1 MQNLLLW
8 NGSGVRYGDCITS
21 DGERFTGMSK
31 LLTKDEAKAYWI
43 EKQEAARRA
52 MAMRQSCSTV
62 LIECA
67 SKVLEDGLHPDF
79 EFRARLDRTI
89 ELYHQL
95 SPVNEVVHI
104 YVPGSLHKEGGVTD
118 QCTLSTAG
126 RRYLVERGIPDEVI
140 LGDRENERYKGDEG
154 VLNSADE
161 CFVASRIFHEGQYRE
176 LHCVCSP
183 IQVTR
188 KWFYYLEFGLVPLI
202 HSVPVVETDIMDIVT
217 EQLRGTE
224 NVIYNDHN
232 AQSHDSEVWIN
243 SRKEML
249 GDS

>member
-1 MQNLLLW
+1 M
-8 NGSGVRYGDCITS
+8 
-21 DGERFTGMSK
+21 
-31 LLTKDEAKAYWI
+31 LTKEEAKEYWY
-43 EKQEAARRA
+43 EKQRLAQQA
-52 MAMRQSCSTV
+52 MEGHRECNGI

-67 SKVLEDGLHPDF
+67 SKVLEDGLHPDS

-89 ELYHQL
+89 ELYHKLCQE
-95 SPVNEVVHI
+95 NEVVHI
-104 YVPGSLHKEGGVTD
+104 YVPGSLHKENGVSD

-126 RRYLVERGIPDEVI
+126 RRYLIERGIPDVII
-140 LGDRENERYKGDEG
+140 LGDRENEQYKGNEG

-161 CFVASRIFHEGQYRE
+161 CFVASRIFFDGKYRE

-202 HSVPVVETDIMDIVT
+202 HSVPIADSDIMDIVT

-243 SRKEML
+243 SRKERM
-249 GDS
+249 G

>member
-1 MQNLLLW
+1 M
-8 NGSGVRYGDCITS
+8 
-21 DGERFTGMSK
+21 
-31 LLTKDEAKAYWI
+31 LTKEEAKEYWY
-43 EKQEAARRA
+43 EKQRLAQQA
-52 MAMRQSCSTV
+52 MEGHRECNGI

-67 SKVLEDGLHPDF
+67 SKVLEDGLHPDS

-89 ELYHQL
+89 ELYHKLCQE
-95 SPVNEVVHI
+95 NEVVHI
-104 YVPGSLHKEGGVTD
+104 YVPGSLHKENGVSD

-126 RRYLVERGIPDEVI
+126 RRYLIERGIPDVII
-140 LGDRENERYKGDEG
+140 LGDRENEQYKGYEG

-161 CFVASRIFHEGQYRE
+161 CFVVSRIFFDGKYRE

-202 HSVPVVETDIMDIVT
+202 HSVPVVDSDVMDIVT

-243 SRKEML
+243 SRRERM
-249 GDS
+249 G

>member
-1 MQNLLLW
+1 M
-8 NGSGVRYGDCITS
+8 
-21 DGERFTGMSK
+21 
-31 LLTKDEAKAYWI
+31 LTKEEAKEYWY
-43 EKQEAARRA
+43 EKQRLAQQA
-52 MAMRQSCSTV
+52 MEGHRESNGI

-67 SKVLEDGLHPDF
+67 SKVLEDGLHPDS

-89 ELYHQL
+89 ELYHKLCQE
-95 SPVNEVVHI
+95 NEVVHI
-104 YVPGSLHKEGGVTD
+104 YVPGSLHKENGVSD

-126 RRYLVERGIPDEVI
+126 RRYLIERGIPDVII
-140 LGDRENERYKGDEG
+140 LGDRENEQYKGNEG

-161 CFVASRIFHEGQYRE
+161 CFVASRIFFDGKYRE

-202 HSVPVVETDIMDIVT
+202 HSVPVVDSDVMDIVT

-243 SRKEML
+243 SRRERM
-249 GDS
+249 G

>member
-1 MQNLLLW
+1 MEPKGLW
-8 NGSGVRYGDCITS
+8 FNTIVCCKK
-21 DGERFTGMSK
+21 EKAM
-31 LLTKDEAKAYWI
+31 LTKDQAKAYWY
-43 EKQEAARRA
+43 EKQEQARKTMVLHKSNSA
-52 MAMRQSCSTV
+52 V

-67 SKVLEDGLHPDF
+67 SKVLVDGLHPDF
-79 EFRARLDRTI
+79 EFCARLDRAI

-95 SPVNEVVHI
+95 TSSGAKVHI
-104 YVPGSLHKEGGVTD
+104 YVPGSLHKENGIPD

-126 RRYLVERGIPDEVI
+126 RRYLVERGIPDAYI
-140 LGDRENERYKGDEG
+140 LGDQENEIYKGDEG

-161 CFVASRIFHEGQYRE
+161 CFVASKIFHKGAYINGVHYDYRE

-202 HSVPVVETDIMDIVT
+202 HSVPVAESEIMDIVT

-224 NVIYNDHN
+224 NIIYNDHN

-243 SRKEML
+243 SRKERM
-249 GDS
+249 G

>member
-1 MQNLLLW
+1 M
-8 NGSGVRYGDCITS
+8 
-21 DGERFTGMSK
+21 
-31 LLTKDEAKAYWI
+31 LTKEEAKEYWY
-43 EKQEAARRA
+43 EKQRLAQQA
-52 MAMRQSCSTV
+52 MEGHRECNGI

-67 SKVLEDGLHPDF
+67 SKVLEDGLHPDS

-89 ELYHQL
+89 ELYHKLCQE
-95 SPVNEVVHI
+95 NEVVHI
-104 YVPGSLHKEGGVTD
+104 YVPGSLHKENGISD

-126 RRYLVERGIPDEVI
+126 RRYLIERGIPDVII
-140 LGDRENERYKGDEG
+140 LGDRENEQYKGNEG

-161 CFVASRIFHEGQYRE
+161 CFVVSRIFFDGKYRE

-202 HSVPVVETDIMDIVT
+202 HSVPVVDSDVMDIVT

-243 SRKEML
+243 SRRERM
-249 GDS
+249 G

>member
-1 MQNLLLW
+1 M
-8 NGSGVRYGDCITS
+8 
-21 DGERFTGMSK
+21 
-31 LLTKDEAKAYWI
+31 LTKEEAKEYWY
-43 EKQEAARRA
+43 EKQRLAQQA
-52 MAMRQSCSTV
+52 MEGHRECNGI

-79 EFRARLDRTI
+79 EFRARLNRTI
-89 ELYHQL
+89 ELYHKLCQE
-95 SPVNEVVHI
+95 NEVVHI
-104 YVPGSLHKEGGVTD
+104 YVPGSLHKENGISD

-126 RRYLVERGIPDEVI
+126 RRYLIERGIPDVII
-140 LGDRENERYKGDEG
+140 LGDRENVQYKGNEG

-161 CFVASRIFHEGQYRE
+161 CFVASRIFFDGKYRE

-202 HSVPVVETDIMDIVT
+202 HSVPVVDSDVMDIVT

-243 SRKEML
+243 SRRERM
-249 GDS
+249 G

>member
-1 MQNLLLW
+1 M
-8 NGSGVRYGDCITS
+8 
-21 DGERFTGMSK
+21 
-31 LLTKDEAKAYWI
+31 LTKEEAKEYWY
-43 EKQEAARRA
+43 EKQSLAQQTMVSRRG
-52 MAMRQSCSTV
+52 CHGI

-79 EFRARLDRTI
+79 EFRARLNRTI
-89 ELYHQL
+89 DLYHKLCQE
-95 SPVNEVVHI
+95 NEVVHI
-104 YVPGSLHKEGGVTD
+104 YVPGSLHKENGISD

-126 RRYLVERGIPDEVI
+126 RRFLIERGIPDRII
-140 LGDRENERYKGDEG
+140 LGDRENEQYKGNEG

-161 CFVASRIFHEGQYRE
+161 CFVASKIFHAGAYRE

-202 HSVPVVETDIMDIVT
+202 HSVPVVNSDVMDIVT

-224 NVIYNDHN
+224 NVIFNDHN

-243 SRKEML
+243 SRKERM
-249 GDS
+249 G

>member
-1 MQNLLLW
+1 M
-8 NGSGVRYGDCITS
+8 
-21 DGERFTGMSK
+21 
-31 LLTKDEAKAYWI
+31 LTKEEAKEYWY
-43 EKQEAARRA
+43 EKQRLAQQA
-52 MAMRQSCSTV
+52 MEGHRECNGI

-67 SKVLEDGLHPDF
+67 SKVLEDGLHPDS

-89 ELYHQL
+89 ELYHKLCQE
-95 SPVNEVVHI
+95 NEVVHI
-104 YVPGSLHKEGGVTD
+104 YVPGSLHKENGVSD

-126 RRYLVERGIPDEVI
+126 RRYLIERGIPDVII
-140 LGDRENERYKGDEG
+140 LGDRENEQYKGNEG

-161 CFVASRIFHEGQYRE
+161 CFVASRIFFDGKYRE

-183 IQVTR
+183 IQVPR

-202 HSVPVVETDIMDIVT
+202 HSVPVVDSDVMDIVT

-243 SRKEML
+243 SRKERK
-249 GDS
+249 GK

>member
-1 MQNLLLW
+1 M
-8 NGSGVRYGDCITS
+8 
-21 DGERFTGMSK
+21 
-31 LLTKDEAKAYWI
+31 LTKEEAKKYWY
-43 EKQEAARRA
+43 EKQRLAQQTMEGRRG
-52 MAMRQSCSTV
+52 CNGN

-67 SKVLEDGLHPDF
+67 SKVLEDGLYPDF

-89 ELYHQL
+89 ELYYKLLQE
-95 SPVNEVVHI
+95 NEVVHI
-104 YVPGSLHKEGGVTD
+104 YVPGSLHKENGISD

-126 RRYLVERGIPDEVI
+126 LRYLIELGIPDVII
-140 LGDRENERYKGDEG
+140 LGDRENEQYKGSEG

-161 CFVASRIFHEGQYRE
+161 CFVASRIFFDGQYRE

-202 HSVPVVETDIMDIVT
+202 HSVPIADSDIMDIVT

-243 SRKEML
+243 SRKERM
-249 GDS
+249 G

>member
-1 MQNLLLW
+1 MN
-8 NGSGVRYGDCITS
+8 
-21 DGERFTGMSK
+21 K
-31 LLTKDEAKAYWI
+31 LLNKEEAKAYWLD
-43 EKQEAARRA
+43 KQAQARKTMAARKDCTA
-52 MAMRQSCSTV
+52 V

-67 SKVLEDGLHPDF
+67 SKVLKDGLHPDD
-79 EFRARLDRTI
+79 EFCARLDRTI

-95 SPVNEVVHI
+95 SRENEVVNI
-104 YVPGSLHKEGGVTD
+104 YVPGSLHKEAGVTD

-140 LGDRENERYKGDEG
+140 FGDAENELYKGDEG

-161 CFVASRIFHEGQYRE
+161 CFIASRIFHEGQYRE
-176 LHCVCSP
+176 LHGVCSP

-202 HSVPVVETDIMDIVT
+202 HSVPFAQSDVMDIVT

-243 SRKEML
+243 SRKERL
-249 GDS
+249 GR

>member
-1 MQNLLLW
+1 M
-8 NGSGVRYGDCITS
+8 
-21 DGERFTGMSK
+21 
-31 LLTKDEAKAYWI
+31 LTKEEAKEYWY
-43 EKQEAARRA
+43 EKQRLAQQA
-52 MAMRQSCSTV
+52 MEGHRECNGI

-67 SKVLEDGLHPDF
+67 SKVLEDGLHPDS

-89 ELYHQL
+89 ELYHKLCQE
-95 SPVNEVVHI
+95 NEVVHI
-104 YVPGSLHKEGGVTD
+104 YVPGSLHKENGISD

-126 RRYLVERGIPDEVI
+126 RRYLIERGIPDVII
-140 LGDRENERYKGDEG
+140 LGDRENVQYKGNEG

-161 CFVASRIFHEGQYRE
+161 CFVASRIFFDGKYRE
-176 LHCVCSP
+176 LHCVCFP

-202 HSVPVVETDIMDIVT
+202 HSVPVVDSDVMDIVT

-243 SRKEML
+243 SRRERM
-249 GDS
+249 G

>member
-1 MQNLLLW
+1 M
-8 NGSGVRYGDCITS
+8 
-21 DGERFTGMSK
+21 
-31 LLTKDEAKAYWI
+31 LTKEEAKEYWY
-43 EKQEAARRA
+43 EKQRLAQQTMEGRRG
-52 MAMRQSCSTV
+52 CNGI

-79 EFRARLDRTI
+79 EFCARLDRTI
-89 ELYHQL
+89 ELYHKLCQE
-95 SPVNEVVHI
+95 NEVVHI
-104 YVPGSLHKEGGVTD
+104 YVPGSLHKENGISD

-126 RRYLVERGIPDEVI
+126 RRYLIELGIPDVII
-140 LGDRENERYKGDEG
+140 LGDRENEQYKGSEG

-161 CFVASRIFHEGQYRE
+161 CFVASRIFFDGQYRE

-202 HSVPVVETDIMDIVT
+202 HSVPIADSDIMDIVT

-243 SRKEML
+243 SRKERM
-249 GDS
+249 G

>member
-1 MQNLLLW
+1 M
-8 NGSGVRYGDCITS
+8 
-21 DGERFTGMSK
+21 
-31 LLTKDEAKAYWI
+31 LTKEEAKEYWY
-43 EKQEAARRA
+43 EKQRVARQTMEGR
-52 MAMRQSCSTV
+52 RGCNGI

-89 ELYHQL
+89 ELYHGLCQE
-95 SPVNEVVHI
+95 NEVVHI
-104 YVPGSLHKEGGVTD
+104 YVPGSLHKENGISD

-126 RRYLVERGIPDEVI
+126 RRYLIERGIPDDAI
-140 LGDRENERYKGDEG
+140 LGDRENERYKGNEG

-161 CFVASRIFHEGQYRE
+161 CFVASRIFFDGQYRE

-202 HSVPVVETDIMDIVT
+202 HSVPVADSDVMDIVT

-224 NVIYNDHN
+224 NVIHNDHN

-243 SRKEML
+243 SRRERM
-249 GDS
+249 G

>member
-1 MQNLLLW
+1 M
-8 NGSGVRYGDCITS
+8 
-21 DGERFTGMSK
+21 
-31 LLTKDEAKAYWI
+31 LTKEEAKEYWY
-43 EKQEAARRA
+43 EKQRLAQQA
-52 MAMRQSCSTV
+52 MEGHRECNGI

-67 SKVLEDGLHPDF
+67 SKVLEDGLHPDS

-89 ELYHQL
+89 ELYHKLCQE
-95 SPVNEVVHI
+95 NEVVHI
-104 YVPGSLHKEGGVTD
+104 YVPGSLHKENGVSD

-126 RRYLVERGIPDEVI
+126 RRYLIERGIPDVII
-140 LGDRENERYKGDEG
+140 LGDRENEQYKGNEG

-161 CFVASRIFHEGQYRE
+161 CFVASRIFFDGKYRE

-202 HSVPVVETDIMDIVT
+202 HSVPVVDSDVMDIVT

-243 SRKEML
+243 SRKERK
-249 GDS
+249 GK

>member
-1 MQNLLLW
+1 M
-8 NGSGVRYGDCITS
+8 
-21 DGERFTGMSK
+21 
-31 LLTKDEAKAYWI
+31 LTKEEAKEYWY
-43 EKQEAARRA
+43 EKQRLAQQTMEGRRG
-52 MAMRQSCSTV
+52 CNGI

-89 ELYHQL
+89 ELYHKLCQE
-95 SPVNEVVHI
+95 NEVVHV
-104 YVPGSLHKEGGVTD
+104 YVPGTLHKENGISD

-126 RRYLVERGIPDEVI
+126 LRYLIELGIPDVII
-140 LGDRENERYKGDEG
+140 LGDRENEQYKGSEG

-161 CFVASRIFHEGQYRE
+161 CFVASRIFFDGQYRE

-202 HSVPVVETDIMDIVT
+202 HSVPIADSDIMDIVT

-243 SRKEML
+243 SRKERM
-249 GDS
+249 G

>member
-1 MQNLLLW
+1 M
-8 NGSGVRYGDCITS
+8 
-21 DGERFTGMSK
+21 
-31 LLTKDEAKAYWI
+31 LTKEEAKEYWY
-43 EKQEAARRA
+43 EKQSLAKQTMEGQRE
-52 MAMRQSCSTV
+52 CNGI

-67 SKVLEDGLHPDF
+67 SKVLEDGQHPDF
-79 EFRARLDRTI
+79 EFRARLNRTI
-89 ELYHQL
+89 ELYHKLCQE
-95 SPVNEVVHI
+95 NEVVHI
-104 YVPGSLHKEGGVTD
+104 YVPGTLHKENGISD

-126 RRYLVERGIPDEVI
+126 RRYLIERGIPDVII
-140 LGDRENERYKGDEG
+140 LGDRENEQYKGNEG

-161 CFVASRIFHEGQYRE
+161 CFVASRIFFKGQYRE

-202 HSVPVVETDIMDIVT
+202 HSVPVVDSDVMDIVT

-232 AQSHDSEVWIN
+232 AQSHDSQVWIN
-243 SRKEML
+243 SRKERM
-249 GDS
+249 G

>member
-1 MQNLLLW
+1 M
-8 NGSGVRYGDCITS
+8 
-21 DGERFTGMSK
+21 
-31 LLTKDEAKAYWI
+31 LTKEEAKEYWY
-43 EKQEAARRA
+43 EKQRLAQQA
-52 MAMRQSCSTV
+52 MEGHRECNGI

-67 SKVLEDGLHPDF
+67 SKVLEDGLHPDS

-89 ELYHQL
+89 ELYHKLCQE
-95 SPVNEVVHI
+95 NEVVHI
-104 YVPGSLHKEGGVTD
+104 YVPGSLHKENGVSD

-126 RRYLVERGIPDEVI
+126 RRYLIERSIPDVII
-140 LGDRENERYKGDEG
+140 LGDRENEQYKGNEG

-161 CFVASRIFHEGQYRE
+161 CFVASCIFFDGKYRE

-202 HSVPVVETDIMDIVT
+202 HSVPVVDSDVMDIVT

-243 SRKEML
+243 SRRERM
-249 GDS
+249 G

>member
-1 MQNLLLW
+1 
-8 NGSGVRYGDCITS
+8 
-21 DGERFTGMSK
+21 MSK
-31 LLTKDEAKAYWI
+31 LLTKEEAKTYWLD
-43 EKQEAARRA
+43 KQEQARKTMSVRKD
-52 MAMRQSCSTV
+52 CSAV

-67 SKVLEDGLHPDF
+67 SKMLEDGLHPDF

-95 SPVNEVVHI
+95 SRVNAEVHI
-104 YVPGSLHKEGGVTD
+104 YVPGSLHKENGITD
-118 QCTLSTAG
+118 KCTLSTAS
-126 RRYLVERGIPDEVI
+126 RRYLVERGIPEEVI
-140 LGDRENERYKGDEG
+140 LGDKENELYKGDEG

-161 CFVASRIFHEGQYRE
+161 CYVASRIFLNGQYRE
-176 LHCVCSP
+176 LHCICSP
-183 IQVTR
+183 IQVIR

-202 HSVPVVETDIMDIVT
+202 HSVPVADSDVMDIVT

-243 SRKEML
+243 SRKERL
-249 GDS
+249 GKL

>member
-1 MQNLLLW
+1 M
-8 NGSGVRYGDCITS
+8 
-21 DGERFTGMSK
+21 
-31 LLTKDEAKAYWI
+31 LTKEEAKEYWY
-43 EKQEAARRA
+43 EKQRLAQQA
-52 MAMRQSCSTV
+52 MEGHRECNGI

-67 SKVLEDGLHPDF
+67 SKVLEDGLHPDS

-89 ELYHQL
+89 ELYHKLCQE
-95 SPVNEVVHI
+95 NEVVHI
-104 YVPGSLHKEGGVTD
+104 YVPGSLHKENGVSD

-126 RRYLVERGIPDEVI
+126 RRYLIGRGIPDVII
-140 LGDRENERYKGDEG
+140 LGDRENEQYKGNEG

-161 CFVASRIFHEGQYRE
+161 CFVASRIFFDGKYRE

-202 HSVPVVETDIMDIVT
+202 HSVPVVDSDVMDIVT

-243 SRKEML
+243 SRRERM
-249 GDS
+249 G

>member
-1 MQNLLLW
+1 M
-8 NGSGVRYGDCITS
+8 
-21 DGERFTGMSK
+21 
-31 LLTKDEAKAYWI
+31 LTKEEAKEYWY
-43 EKQEAARRA
+43 EKQRLAQQA
-52 MAMRQSCSTV
+52 MEGHRECNGI

-67 SKVLEDGLHPDF
+67 SKVLEDGLHPDS

-89 ELYHQL
+89 ELYHKLCQE
-95 SPVNEVVHI
+95 NEVVHI
-104 YVPGSLHKEGGVTD
+104 YVPGSLHKENGVSD

-126 RRYLVERGIPDEVI
+126 RRYLIERGIPDVII
-140 LGDRENERYKGDEG
+140 LGDRENEQYKGNEG

-161 CFVASRIFHEGQYRE
+161 CFVASRIFFDGKYRE

-202 HSVPVVETDIMDIVT
+202 HSVPVADSDVMDIVT

-243 SRKEML
+243 SRRERM
-249 GDS
+249 G

>member
-1 MQNLLLW
+1 MLTKEEAKEYWYEKQRLAQQAMEGHREC
-8 NGSGVRYGDCITS
+8 NGILI
-21 DGERFTGMSK
+21 ERASK
-31 LLTKDEAKAYWI
+31 L
-43 EKQEAARRA
+43 
-52 MAMRQSCSTV
+52 
-62 LIECA
+62 
-67 SKVLEDGLHPDF
+67 LEDGLHPDS

-89 ELYHQL
+89 ELYHKLCQE
-95 SPVNEVVHI
+95 NEVVHI
-104 YVPGSLHKEGGVTD
+104 YVPGSLHKENGVSD

-126 RRYLVERGIPDEVI
+126 RRYLIERGIPDVII
-140 LGDRENERYKGDEG
+140 LGDRENEQYKGNEG

-161 CFVASRIFHEGQYRE
+161 CFVASRIFFDGKYRE

-202 HSVPVVETDIMDIVT
+202 HSVPVVDSDVMDIVT

-243 SRKEML
+243 SRRERM
-249 GDS
+249 G

>member
-1 MQNLLLW
+1 M
-8 NGSGVRYGDCITS
+8 
-21 DGERFTGMSK
+21 
-31 LLTKDEAKAYWI
+31 LTKEEAKEYWY
-43 EKQEAARRA
+43 EKQRLAQQTMEGHRE
-52 MAMRQSCSTV
+52 CNGI

-67 SKVLEDGLHPDF
+67 SKVLEDGLHPDC

-89 ELYHQL
+89 ELYHKLCQE
-95 SPVNEVVHI
+95 NEVVHI
-104 YVPGSLHKEGGVTD
+104 YVPGTLHKENGISD

-126 RRYLVERGIPDEVI
+126 RRYLIERGIPDEII
-140 LGDRENERYKGDEG
+140 LGDRENEQYKGNEG

-161 CFVASRIFHEGQYRE
+161 CFVASRIFFDGQYRE

-202 HSVPVVETDIMDIVT
+202 HSVPVADSDVMDIVT

-243 SRKEML
+243 SRKERK
-249 GDS
+249 GK

>member
-1 MQNLLLW
+1 M
-8 NGSGVRYGDCITS
+8 
-21 DGERFTGMSK
+21 
-31 LLTKDEAKAYWI
+31 LTKEEAKEYWY
-43 EKQEAARRA
+43 EKQRLAQQAMEAHRG
-52 MAMRQSCSTV
+52 CNGI

-79 EFRARLDRTI
+79 EFRARLNRTI
-89 ELYHQL
+89 ELYHKFCL
-95 SPVNEVVHI
+95 ENEVVHI
-104 YVPGSLHKEGGVTD
+104 YVPGSLHKENGISD

-126 RRYLVERGIPDEVI
+126 RRYLIERGIPDEII
-140 LGDRENERYKGDEG
+140 LGDRENERYKSNEG

-161 CFVASRIFHEGQYRE
+161 CFVASRIFFDGQYRE

-202 HSVPVVETDIMDIVT
+202 HSVPVADSDVMDIVT

-243 SRKEML
+243 SRKERMGL
-249 GDS
+249 

>member
-1 MQNLLLW
+1 M
-8 NGSGVRYGDCITS
+8 
-21 DGERFTGMSK
+21 
-31 LLTKDEAKAYWI
+31 LTKEEAKEYWY
-43 EKQEAARRA
+43 EKQRQAQQTMEDRREYNGI
-52 MAMRQSCSTV
+52 

-79 EFRARLDRTI
+79 EFRARLNRTI
-89 ELYHQL
+89 ELYHKLRQE
-95 SPVNEVVHI
+95 NEVVHI
-104 YVPGSLHKEGGVTD
+104 YVPGSLHKENGISD
-118 QCTLSTAG
+118 LCTLSTAG
-126 RRYLVERGIPDEVI
+126 RRFLIERGIPDKII
-140 LGDRENERYKGDEG
+140 LGDRENEQYKGNEG

-161 CFVASRIFHEGQYRE
+161 CFVASRIFLNGQYRE

-202 HSVPVVETDIMDIVT
+202 HSVPVVDSDVMDIVT

-232 AQSHDSEVWIN
+232 AQSHDSEVWMN
-243 SRKEML
+243 SRIERM
-249 GDS
+249 G

>member
-1 MQNLLLW
+1 M
-8 NGSGVRYGDCITS
+8 
-21 DGERFTGMSK
+21 
-31 LLTKDEAKAYWI
+31 LTKEDAKAYWQD
-43 EKQEAARRA
+43 KQERARKT
-52 MAMRQSCSTV
+52 MAVRQNYSAV

-67 SKVLEDGLHPDF
+67 SKVLKDGLHPDD
-79 EFRARLDRTI
+79 EFCARLDRTI
-89 ELYHQL
+89 ELYNRL
-95 SPVNEVVHI
+95 SAANEVVHI

-126 RRYLVERGIPDEVI
+126 RRYLVERGIPDEII
-140 LGDRENERYKGDEG
+140 LGDRENERYKGNEG

-161 CFVASRIFHEGQYRE
+161 CFVASRIFHGDQYRE

-202 HSVPVVETDIMDIVT
+202 HSVPVADSDVMDIVT

-243 SRKEML
+243 SRKERM
-249 GDS
+249 GSI

>member
-1 MQNLLLW
+1 M
-8 NGSGVRYGDCITS
+8 
-21 DGERFTGMSK
+21 
-31 LLTKDEAKAYWI
+31 LTKEEAKEYWY
-43 EKQEAARRA
+43 EKQRLAQQTMEGHRE
-52 MAMRQSCSTV
+52 CNGI

-89 ELYHQL
+89 ELYHGLCQE
-95 SPVNEVVHI
+95 NEVVHI
-104 YVPGSLHKEGGVTD
+104 YVPGSLHKENGISD

-126 RRYLVERGIPDEVI
+126 RRYLIERGIPDEAI
-140 LGDRENERYKGDEG
+140 LGDRENERYKGNEG

-161 CFVASRIFHEGQYRE
+161 CFVASRIFFDGQYRE

-202 HSVPVVETDIMDIVT
+202 HSVPIVDSDVMDIVT

-243 SRKEML
+243 SRKERM
-249 GDS
+249 G

>member
-1 MQNLLLW
+1 M
-8 NGSGVRYGDCITS
+8 
-21 DGERFTGMSK
+21 
-31 LLTKDEAKAYWI
+31 LTKEEAKEYWY
-43 EKQEAARRA
+43 EKQQQAQQA
-52 MAMRQSCSTV
+52 MEGHRECNGI

-67 SKVLEDGLHPDF
+67 SKVLEDGLHPDS

-89 ELYHQL
+89 ELYHKLCQE
-95 SPVNEVVHI
+95 NEVVHI
-104 YVPGSLHKEGGVTD
+104 YVPGSLHKENGVSD

-126 RRYLVERGIPDEVI
+126 RRYLIERGIPDVII
-140 LGDRENERYKGDEG
+140 LGDRENEQYKGNEG

-161 CFVASRIFHEGQYRE
+161 CFVASRIFFDGKYRE

-202 HSVPVVETDIMDIVT
+202 HSVPVVDSDVMDIVT

-243 SRKEML
+243 SRKERM
-249 GDS
+249 G

>member
-1 MQNLLLW
+1 M
-8 NGSGVRYGDCITS
+8 
-21 DGERFTGMSK
+21 
-31 LLTKDEAKAYWI
+31 LTKEEAKEYWY
-43 EKQEAARRA
+43 EKQRLAQQA
-52 MAMRQSCSTV
+52 MEGHRECNGI

-67 SKVLEDGLHPDF
+67 SKVLEDGLHPDS

-89 ELYHQL
+89 ELYHKLCQE
-95 SPVNEVVHI
+95 NEVVHI
-104 YVPGSLHKEGGVTD
+104 YVPGSLHKENGVSD

-126 RRYLVERGIPDEVI
+126 RRYLIERGIPDVII
-140 LGDRENERYKGDEG
+140 LGDRENEQYKGYEG

-161 CFVASRIFHEGQYRE
+161 CFVASRIFFDGKYRE

-202 HSVPVVETDIMDIVT
+202 HSVPVVDSDVMDIVT

-243 SRKEML
+243 SRRERM
-249 GDS
+249 G